1 MKCRKIWHMDLLKFI
16 TKGIIMSWLLD
27 DMVGQVCTRK
37 YNNWNSMGLKEV
49 PNGNLKLYCKIS
61 MHWLWLRIRYW
72 WTIDFNN
79 HEMHLLCSRLGTLV
93 HLVSLTLPW
102 LLNKMFSYQRLHIN
116 VIYSSFCWKLG
127 STVRQQMQ

>member
-1 MKCRKIWHMDLLKFI
+1 MDLLKFI

-61 MHWLWLRIRYW
+61 MHWL
-72 WTIDFNN
+72 
-79 HEMHLLCSRLGTLV
+79 
-93 HLVSLTLPW
+93 
-102 LLNKMFSYQRLHIN
+102 
-116 VIYSSFCWKLG
+116 
-127 STVRQQMQ
+127 